1 MSLPLINPI
10 LIRQNGYYKYT
21 HTVEFVKPSNVQIFF
36 PLNTSILNQNQNDQ
50 NDKNQNDQN
59 QNQNDK
65 KP

>member
-1 MSLPLINPI
+1 MSLPLINPN

-21 HTVEFVKPSNVQIFF
+21 HTVEFVKPSNVQIIF

-50 NDKNQNDQN
+50 N
-59 QNQNDK
+59 QNDK